1 MASLEQDDSGGRRWA
16 AAAAVA
22 RQEADA
28 AHAAAATEIV
38 AFNRQHK
45 EQGAFELDLHGLHV
59 KEALQ
64 ALWARVQGTRFQQQ
78 AATKPPSRLYTHEL
92 SLHRMHS
99 GLST

>member
-1 MASLEQDDSGGRRWA
+1 
-16 AAAAVA
+16 VA
-22 RQEADA
+22 RREADA

-45 EQGAFELDLHGLHV
+45 EQGPFELDLHGLHV

-78 AATKPPSRLYTHEL
+78 AATVPASRLYMHEH
-92 SLHRMHS
+92 SLHRLHS
-99 GLST
+99 GPTT